1 VQNQSYSASKA
12 EFAKRNAIFYTLSV
26 QDTASKRAFCEKA
39 KLSHTL
45 LADIGGKV
53 ASQYGALGVNAKMAS
68 RYTYY
73 INPQGKIIAVDTK
86 SKPGIAADVSLKMLD
101 RLIKDTQAR

>member
-12 EFAKRNAIFYTLSV
+12 EFAKRNAVFYTLSV
-26 QDTASKRAFCEKA
+26 QDSASKRAFCEKA

-45 LADIGGKV
+45 LSDVGGKV
-53 ASQYGALGVNAKMAS
+53 AMQYGAWNGRVAS

-73 INPQGKIIAVDTK
+73 INPQGKVVAVETK
-86 SKPGIAADVSLKMLD
+86 TKPGIAADVALKMLD
-101 RLIKDTQAR
+101 RLIKSGG

>member
-1 VQNQSYSASKA
+1 
-12 EFAKRNAIFYTLSV
+12 V

-45 LADIGGKV
+45 LSDVGGNV
-53 ASQYGALGVNAKMAS
+53 ARQYGACGANAKVAS

-73 INPQGKIIAVDTK
+73 LNPAGKVVAVDTK
-86 SKPGIAADVSLKMLD
+86 TKVGIAADVSLKMLD
-101 RLIKDTQAR
+101 RLIKAASQNP